1 MLNKES
7 VRLFEAAIKFR
18 FEKAFASVDESK
30 CKRISDYPIEV
41 RENISKLKVIYAESK
56 NTNAYLALC
65 EKTGTSP
72 TDCENIANIFRMK
85 RKYQDAL
92 SWIDKGLKLEEKGNW
107 GNQSSFGLTGLKQ
120 DLLNKLGCKEDA
132 LDLAWAEYKKHPS
145 NLSYEKL
152 MEFVDKKDVKRWH
165 QKALGKAQNVSLS
178 GFIEIC
184 TKTKEWDK
192 LAEHISSI
200 DTQLLEELSHYTT
213 QRAAKGLAKKHNLAA
228 AIIYSALGMRII
240 KKGKSKYYHYALEH
254 FRKACKLYEKSG
266 RNQLWI
272 DLVER
277 VRKDHSRKYSFIG
290 DFEEIVDRRPQKR
303 PEPFETRALKRWKKQ
318 TS

>member
-1 MLNKES
+1 MLELASHISWHYRKYG
-7 VRLFEAAIKFR
+7 VQAFVAMGKKGDAIKYA
-18 FEKAFASVDESK
+18 KASCGLNDSQ
-30 CKRISDYPIEV
+30 
-41 RENISKLKVIYAESK
+41 
-56 NTNAYLALC
+56 
-65 EKTGTSP
+65 
-72 TDCENIANIFRMK
+72 IAI
-85 RKYQDAL
+85 
-92 SWIDKGLKLEEKGNW
+92 
-107 GNQSSFGLTGLKQ
+107 
-120 DLLNKLGCKEDA
+120 
-132 LDLAWAEYKKHPS
+132 DLACSLRTCFAPGSMPGKRQNMIPKK
-145 NLSYEKL
+145 LSKIFSDGWTMTTMDFAIILKERWL
-152 MEFVDKKDVKRWH
+152 KRWH
-165 QKALGKAQNVSLS
+165 HKALGKAQNVSLS

-184 TKTKEWDK
+184 RKTKEWDK

-303 PEPFETRALKRWKKQ
+303 PESFETRALKRWKKQ